1 MSYKQLYL
9 LVVTLHITTQ
19 LYGVSLAASHTDF
32 IQTQRLPDHVSVAM
46 SYFIQQK

>member
-19 LYGVSLAASHTDF
+19 LYGVSLADSHTDF
-32 IQTQRLPDHVSVAM
+32 IQTQRLPDHVPAAVG
-46 SYFIQQK
+46 YFI